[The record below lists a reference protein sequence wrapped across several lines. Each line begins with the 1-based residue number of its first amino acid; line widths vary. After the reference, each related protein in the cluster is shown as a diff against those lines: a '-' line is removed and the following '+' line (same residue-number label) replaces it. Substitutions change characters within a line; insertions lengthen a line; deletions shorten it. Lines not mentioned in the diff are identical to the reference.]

1 METQT
6 AEWIKDLMPWIIVIS
21 IFELVLK
28 MTAMWKAGRRNQLA
42 WFIVIGL
49 LNTAGILPI
58 IYLLTNKKK
67 QAVENDEISNKISE

>member
-67 QAVENDEISNKISE
+67 TSS

>member
-6 AEWIKDLMPWIIVIS
+6 AEWFKDLMPWIIVIS
-21 IFELVLK
+21 IFELIFK
-28 MTAMWKAGRRNQLA
+28 MVAMWKAGRRNQLA

-58 IYLLTNKKK
+58 IYLLLNRNK
-67 QAVENDEISNKISE
+67 NISGN